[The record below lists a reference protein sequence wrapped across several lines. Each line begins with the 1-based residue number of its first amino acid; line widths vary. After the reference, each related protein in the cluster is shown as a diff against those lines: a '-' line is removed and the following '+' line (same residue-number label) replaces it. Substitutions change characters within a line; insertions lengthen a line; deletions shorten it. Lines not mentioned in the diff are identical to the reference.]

1 MKPYLAR
8 EELEYLDIDDEDGEE
23 EYECGDWDEPSDPGT
38 AAFLSFARTSG
49 VDTWQIHGLP
59 LFKLIYILHFLKSIY
74 LIYFGFYGC

>member
-38 AAFLSFARTSG
+38 AAFLSCARTSG
-49 VDTWQIHGLP
+49 VDT
-59 LFKLIYILHFLKSIY
+59 
-74 LIYFGFYGC
+74 